1 MNLNV
6 LKLWKQ
12 MLKLAEIETDK
23 AVLVVDG
30 ELEVGKEAYVQNGE
44 DFVPAEDGEYVAEGK
59 VIVIAEGKVAEIRE
73 NEPEEQPKGDDPKPA
88 EEPAEE
94 PVQQAE
100 EEPEPEP
107 ASEPDEKDARI
118 AELEAQLAEA
128 QARIAELEA
137 ELAESKEALQMSA
150 AKPAKEAVKEI
161 EKQGALKYFT

>member
-30 ELEVGKEAYVQNGE
+30 DLEVGKEAYVQNGE
-44 DFVPAEDGEYVAEGK
+44 EFVPAEDGEYEAEDK
-59 VIVIAEGKVAEIRE
+59 VIVIAEGKVSEIRL
-73 NEPEEQPKGDDPKPA
+73 K
-88 EEPAEE
+88 EPAEQPAAEPEPEAEPAPEAE
-94 PVQQAE
+94 PVAQEADQ
-100 EEPEPEP
+100 EPEPEP
-107 ASEPDEKDARI
+107 EPDEKDARI
-118 AELEAQLAEA
+118 AELEAELAEKE
-128 QARIAELEA
+128 ARIAELEA
-137 ELAESKEALQMSA
+137 ELAASKEALQMSA